1 MAVKDDCQVT
11 EDGVG
16 SHTIAGAI
24 ISQFQPTSTYTDY
37 NILDDPQRH
46 PLIGEGGTA
55 DGAK

>member
-1 MAVKDDCQVT
+1 VT